1 MKYILSVLVSVSL
14 ITSFG
19 QAINTKKT
27 LEIKLDSVLKQ
38 AYTVFELP
46 GFAIGIIKDNKVIY
60 SKGFGLKKLNTND
73 SINSKSLFHMAS
85 VTKPFVATAIM
96 QLVDKGKIKLES
108 PLTDY
113 IPYFKMKDA
122 RYKAI
127 TIRQMLTHTSGF
139 PDVKDYGWDK
149 PQYDD
154 KALERYIKDSVSTYE
169 LLSEP
174 GTQFYYSNMAYDV
187 LAEVIKQVSGMPFE
201 NYMDRYIFKPCK
213 MNNSTLLRKK
223 VQADLATSPH
233 VLGTHCNFQV
243 SSIYPYNR
251 CHAASSTLHSNIH
264 DMLQWASLILNNG
277 KLYGKQIISS
287 GSLKSMVSAQYK
299 FDEESSM
306 GYGWFLDK
314 RNGKELINHGGSDV
328 GYASYIGIIPQDSI
342 AIVVMSN
349 LYSFVPDG
357 AITNLA
363 LNTIYNE
370 PIWKLKKPINL
381 AIASL
386 ICKEGF
392 EIAKAKYFELKK
404 NNSDEYDFTEEWLDK
419 LGYALKDM
427 GRLNDAISVL
437 KLNSEVYP
445 NSVNCFDSLGEI
457 YTLNGQNDKAIESY
471 KSALKLDS
479 NCERCLRK
487 LNEIESK

>member
-1 MKYILSVLVSVSL
+1 MKYLLSVLFSICL
-14 ITSFG
+14 ITSLG
-19 QAINTKKT
+19 QSINTGKT

-38 AYTVFELP
+38 AYKVFELP
-46 GFAIGIIKDNKVIY
+46 GFAIGIVKENKVIY

-73 SINSKSLFHMAS
+73 SINSESLFHMAS
-85 VTKPFVATAIM
+85 VSKPFVAMAIM
-96 QLVDKGKIKLES
+96 QLADKGKIKLES
-108 PLTDY
+108 PLTAY
-113 IPYFKMKDA
+113 IPYFKMKDL

-139 PDVKDYGWDK
+139 PDVKDYDWDK

-154 KALERYIKDSVSTYE
+154 GALERYIKDSVSTYK
-169 LLSEP
+169 LLSAP

-213 MNNSTLLRKK
+213 MYNSTFLRKK
-223 VQADLATSPH
+223 VPADLATSPH
-233 VLGTHCNFQV
+233 VLGSNCNFQV
-243 SSIYPYNR
+243 SNIYPYNR

-277 KLYGKQIISS
+277 RLYGKQIINEA
-287 GSLKSMVSAQYK
+287 SLKSMVSAQYK

-314 RNGKELINHGGSDV
+314 RNGRALINHGGSDV

-357 AITNLA
+357 AITSLA
-363 LNTIYNE
+363 LNTVYNE

-381 AIASL
+381 AIAPL
-386 ICKEGF
+386 ICKNGF

-404 NNSDEYDFTEEWLDK
+404 NNADEYDFTEEWLDK
-419 LGYALKDM
+419 LGYALKNM
-427 GRLNDAISVL
+427 GRLNDAIDVL

-445 NSVNCFDSLGEI
+445 GSVNCFDSLGEI

-471 KSALKLDS
+471 KSALKLDA

-487 LNEIESK
+487 LKEIEGK